1 MAYNYTQYQVE
12 LGTLMALTSANPAAP
27 PSDPY
32 FAQILPAIIDYAE
45 QRIYRD
51 LDIQSTTANGTL
63 TVTPGTPFVPLP
75 ENPIVYV
82 VESLFVSQL
91 ANGSPPP
98 ITSQTLLT
106 AVDKNFLMATFPPA
120 YWGLAQGQPQFYFV
134 QDQTTI
140 QIGPSPDQA
149 YQLNMTY
156 TFRPTPLSAT
166 NPTTILTQIWPDLFL
181 AASAIYAAG
190 FQKNFGSQSDD
201 PKMAQSWENQ
211 YQTLLA
217 GAREEEAR
225 KKSMGVAFTPLRKAT
240 FADGG
245 GAAKS

>member
-1 MAYNYTQYQVE
+1 MAFNYTQYQVE
-12 LGTLMALTSANPAAP
+12 LGTLMALTSSNPALP
-27 PSDPY
+27 PTDPY

-51 LDIQSTTANGTL
+51 LDIQSTTTNGTL
-63 TVTPGTPFVPLP
+63 TVTPGTPFVTLP

-98 ITSQTLLT
+98 IAVSTLLT
-106 AVDKNFLMATFPPA
+106 PVDKNFLMATFPPA
-120 YWGLAQGQPQFYFV
+120 YWGIAQGFPQYYFV

-156 TFRPTPLSAT
+156 TFRPTPLSAA

-181 AASAIYAAG
+181 ICSMIMASGY
-190 FQKNFGSQSDD
+190 QKNWSAQSDD
-201 PKMAQSWENQ
+201 PKMSASYEAQ
-211 YQTLLA
+211 YQGLLK
-217 GAREEEAR
+217 GALDEEAR
-225 KKSMGVAFTPLRKAT
+225 KKSMGVVYTPLRASSFSGKPPQ
-240 FADGG
+240 
-245 GAAKS
+245 